1 MSVRF
6 AAARCTARSPI
17 ARALAR
23 KAVARAANDNADGA
37 APAESFD
44 ATMRAAL
51 MHFADRGMGA
61 AQEARALALAA
72 HAGGDR
78 ETCDWWLGICR
89 KLDRKAAE
97 AAENSMGR
105 NANIPAID

>member
-23 KAVARAANDNADGA
+23 KAVARAANDNGDADSRTA
-37 APAESFD
+37 TFD

-51 MHFADRGMGA
+51 QHFADHGMGA
-61 AQEARALALAA
+61 AKEARALALRA
-72 HAGGDR
+72 HADGDADG
-78 ETCDWWLGICR
+78 CDWWLGICR
-89 KLDRKAAE
+89 TLDRKAADS
-97 AAENSMGR
+97 ALPGLGVPGHAS
-105 NANIPAID
+105 

>member
-23 KAVARAANDNADGA
+23 KAVARAANDNGNGDTV
-37 APAESFD
+37 SFD

-51 MHFADRGMGA
+51 MHFADHGMGA
-61 AQEARALALAA
+61 AKEARALAFKA
-72 HAGGDR
+72 HAAGDS
-78 ETCDWWLGICR
+78 EGCDWWLGVCR
-89 KLDRKAAE
+89 TLDRKAGDAAMLDLHTAE
-97 AAENSMGR
+97 PV
-105 NANIPAID
+105 I